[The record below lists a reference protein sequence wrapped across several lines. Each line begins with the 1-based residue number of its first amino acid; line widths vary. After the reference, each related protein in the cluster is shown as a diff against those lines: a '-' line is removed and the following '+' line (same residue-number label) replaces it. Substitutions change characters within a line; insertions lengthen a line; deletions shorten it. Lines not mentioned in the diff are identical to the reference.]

1 MKNEPRPSPRFTRW
15 LIAGNVAVV
24 VIIVTMAASAI
35 YADYVQHRQIA
46 FGRVAN
52 VAQVMARYLAGV
64 FDKTDLALR
73 SVAYE
78 YQYHMLGAGGANAP
92 AIRKLVA
99 HQRATLPEV
108 DSIRIA
114 TADGVVRFG
123 TDGVDGVRI
132 GDRSYFERA
141 RDGDPALLFSEPL
154 LGRITGKWVVV
165 AARRL
170 ARPDGS
176 FAGVAFASMTSD
188 YFSGSFAAVDL
199 GRDGAISM
207 RDLGLRLV
215 ARHPDPGGSASAIG
229 SANVSAQLR
238 DVLRSGAESGTYI
251 APTALDGI
259 ERLNAY
265 QRVGDLPFYVIVGIS
280 SSEWRAAA
288 AQDASAIGSLAA
300 LALLLTMGFSWL
312 LHGAWRRRESA
323 LAAEKRSSE
332 ELARVNKA
340 LEELSVR
347 DPLTGLLN
355 RRYLDETMAREIA
368 QAERGAR
375 PVSFVLIDLDHF
387 KRLNDTRGHGVGD
400 AVLQAVGELLAASIR
415 AGDLACRYGGE
426 EFLLVLP
433 GTSAQAALQRTDE
446 LRRALAGLRLAA
458 KGRPVRVT
466 LSAGVAT
473 YPDHGAT
480 REELIRKADAALYS
494 AKASGRDC
502 VRLADAEARPAQPV
516 PSA

>member
-1 MKNEPRPSPRFTRW
+1 MTSAKFTRW

-24 VIIVTMAASAI
+24 VIIAAMAMAAI
-35 YADYVQHRQIA
+35 YADYAQHRQIA
-46 FGRVAN
+46 LGRVVN

-78 YQYHMLGAGGANAP
+78 YGYHMLGTGAANAP
-92 AIRKLVA
+92 AIRRLVV
-99 HQRATLPEV
+99 HQRSNLPEV

-123 TDGVDGVRI
+123 ADGVDGIRI
-132 GDRSYFERA
+132 DDRSYFRRA
-141 RDGDPALLFSEPL
+141 REGDEALVFSEPL

-170 ARPDGS
+170 AHPDGS
-176 FAGVAFASMTSD
+176 FAGVAFASITSD
-188 YFSGSFAAVDL
+188 YFSRSFASVDL

-215 ARHPDPGGSASAIG
+215 ARHPDPGGAASAIG
-229 SANVSAQLR
+229 SANVSGQLR
-238 DVLRSGAESGTYI
+238 DVLRSDPESGTYI
-251 APTALDGI
+251 AATALDGI
-259 ERLNAY
+259 ERVNAY
-265 QRVGDLPFYVIVGIS
+265 QRVGELPFYVIVGIS

-288 AQDASAIGSLAA
+288 SQDALAIGSLAA
-300 LALLLTMGFSWL
+300 IALMLTMGFSWL

-332 ELARVNKA
+332 ELARLNKA
-340 LEELSVR
+340 LEELAVR

-355 RRYLDETMAREIA
+355 RRYLDEAMVREIA
-368 QAERGAR
+368 QAERSGQA
-375 PVSFVLIDLDHF
+375 VSFVLIDLDHF
-387 KRLNDTRGHGVGD
+387 KRLNDMHGHRAGD
-400 AVLQAVGELLAASIR
+400 AVLQAVGALLAQSIR

-433 GTSAQAALQRTDE
+433 GTSAEVALERANA
-446 LRRALAGLRLAA
+446 LRKSLAGLQLRAGA
-458 KGRPVRVT
+458 ERVGVT
-466 LSAGVAT
+466 LSAGIAT

-480 REELIRKADAALYS
+480 CEALIHEADAALYA

-502 VRLADAEARPAQPV
+502 VRLAGADQGLRSRSAVQP
-516 PSA
+516 